1 MDKCDN
7 PSCRLCPPSP
17 LPAVTTH
24 SSFSVAFPSSRHTYC
39 SFLYLGVF
47 GSCFCHKNIISGAVL
62 LPPLWVLSFFFLTS
76 FHYVATIF
84 LLPVLPPSL
93 PPTFLAYAHP
103 DMKQCGKALILRRRG
118 CGGMFKNPGGA
129 GKRGPK
135 RERSSSPRYGRAWEV
150 GGRVCDTGPGGSG
163 GADNTTTG
171 ERGVIRESGSL
182 CLQSCRDR
190 R

>member
-1 MDKCDN
+1 MRQ
-7 PSCRLCPPSP
+7 PQLSALSP
-17 LPAVTTH
+17 LTSPCRHNTFFFLCCVSFVSSHILFFSLSRCFWVLFLSQKYYFRCCAPPTT
-24 SSFSVAFPSSRHTYC
+24 
-39 SFLYLGVF
+39 LGLV
-47 GSCFCHKNIISGAVL
+47 
-62 LPPLWVLSFFFLTS
+62 VLSFFFLTS